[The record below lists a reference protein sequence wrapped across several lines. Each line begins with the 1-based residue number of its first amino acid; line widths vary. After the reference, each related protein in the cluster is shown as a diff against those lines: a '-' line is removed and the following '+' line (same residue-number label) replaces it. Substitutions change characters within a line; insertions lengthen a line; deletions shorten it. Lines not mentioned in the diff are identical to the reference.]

1 MGRWDDGTQ
10 GMLNAILVLFYYLNI
25 SNLGIFVVE
34 MLRDVICVP
43 DDETRLTTH
52 KQWSFAG

>member
-1 MGRWDDGTQ
+1 
-10 GMLNAILVLFYYLNI
+10 MLNAILFLCYYLNI

-52 KQWSFAG
+52 KQWSFAS